1 MLKKEKKITNE
12 LDFTT
17 MYNRALSKE
26 IKRLSEEQYYD
37 VNLKDTINEV
47 VTRTYSLPRRYND
60 EYKITRFFL
69 NVFMTEKELQEIRNY
84 DILIENNYCDGII
97 INLIRES
104 RNVQTIKDYFK
115 ECDNDRIVLKIP
127 KTVFP
132 KTLISLLREYKSI
145 KYLINSFIKNE
156 SSNELEIMKKETVE
170 LLDEQL
176 NMYFSE
182 DNIQEY
188 IYRNK
193 SEKKIKNLSS
203 FLSEICT

>member
-1 MLKKEKKITNE
+1 
-12 LDFTT
+12 
-17 MYNRALSKE
+17 
-26 IKRLSEEQYYD
+26 
-37 VNLKDTINEV
+37 
-47 VTRTYSLPRRYND
+47 
-60 EYKITRFFL
+60 
-69 NVFMTEKELQEIRNY
+69 MTEKELQEIRNF
-84 DILIENNYCDGII
+84 DILFENNYCDGII

-203 FLSEICT
+203 FLSDICTSVYSETPIINNEMINKRDLSAPIKKARDIVIENNFE